1 MVSFQDLSLEERRTL
16 VGQGTEHFRTH
27 ATDLSEAELNAPSLL
42 AGWKRRQLIAH
53 LGYNAAGMCRLLDGA
68 AAGVAKD
75 MYASAKQRED
85 DIAESVDLDVTAL
98 YRLFNTETQRL
109 ETAWKELPTEAWSVM
124 VKTPQGKPFPASETL
139 WMRSREVWI
148 HAVDLDTGATFEL
161 IPPVVQQTLFD
172 EVIAGWRGSGMAVA
186 VDVESTPA
194 ITVSI
199 DDKTSDVRDIF
210 VQGTMPALLS
220 WMTGRGN
227 AGVSP
232 ADAAPAPAWL

>member
-1 MVSFQDLSLEERRTL
+1 M
-16 VGQGTEHFRTH
+16 
-27 ATDLSEAELNAPSLL
+27 
-42 AGWKRRQLIAH
+42 
-53 LGYNAAGMCRLLDGA
+53 
-68 AAGVAKD
+68 
-75 MYASAKQRED
+75 
-85 DIAESVDLDVTAL
+85 TAL

-124 VKTPQGKPFPASETL
+124 VKTPQGKPVPASETL

-148 HAVDLDTGATFEL
+148 HAVDLDTGAAFEL
-161 IPPVVQQTLFD
+161 IPPVVQKTLFD